1 MKAIILLLS
10 VSVGSLVTLANLQR
24 LTSLKDQVVSALP
37 KLEESQPSTPGPSG
51 VAAPTSPV
59 SSLAD
64 VVSQYGEPERKERA
78 MNGTTVYYYPY
89 TIIYIQNNV
98 VVGSRA
104 VGSGQVPQAPAPN
117 TTGQRFWG
125 ANNNSTAVNITGTGI
140 SPATGKVGW
149 QAQNSSLGSASLNG
163 SGPTVPHST
172 NGAWQGGNSTAPI
185 VSAPRTVVTRPS
197 TGAAM
202 YRSTGG
208 GSTGSSQW
216 H

>member
-10 VSVGSLVTLANLQR
+10 VSAGSLLTLANLSR
-24 LTSLKDQVVSALP
+24 LTSMKDQVVAALP
-37 KLEESQPSTPGPSG
+37 KLEESAPSTPVPSD
-51 VAAPTSPV
+51 VPAPT

-64 VVSQYGEPERKERA
+64 VVSQYGEPQRKERA

-89 TIIYIQNNV
+89 TIIYIQNNRV
-98 VVGSRA
+98 VASHPVASA
-104 VGSGQVPQAPAPN
+104 QAAQAPAPN

-125 ANNNSTAVNITGTGI
+125 ANNNNSAVNITATGT
-140 SPATGKVGW
+140 SPVTGKVGW

-163 SGPTVPHST
+163 SGPTVTRSA
-172 NGAWQGGNSTAPI
+172 NGGWQGTTSSAPAA
-185 VSAPRTVVTRPS
+185 SAPRTVSVVRPS
-197 TGAAM
+197 AGAGM